1 MGRRDAGPV
10 LREKTVPGRA
20 AGDLGAP
27 HGREVHATGNLVW
40 AQAAGGRGDEGV
52 RDHLEEAPGVRMLDA
67 LDESVELCV
76 RGNVEAPVLQLLEL
90 VTGGLIPAN
99 VLEQSRCVMGWAA
112 LQSCLDLCALCGG
125 HRRGLVI
132 GNVWCLLRASRPR
145 RMHNARASGPTFAVH
160 LIGELLR
167 RQSTPV
173 LQILQESGPLDC
185 LALAG
190 RLGLAGVAGLG
201 EPQRRAE
208 HGQGKGR

>member
-76 RGNVEAPVLQLLEL
+76 RGNVEAPVLQLLEFFS
-90 VTGGLIPAN
+90 GGGVAAD
-99 VLEQSRCVMGWAA
+99 VLEQSRCVMGLADI
-112 LQSCLDLCALCGG
+112 QSGLDLCALCEG
-125 HRRGLVI
+125 HRCGLVI
-132 GNVWCLLRASRPR
+132 RNVRRRLCASRPR
-145 RMHNARASGPTFAVH
+145 GTHNAGASGPTLAV
-160 LIGELLR
+160 LVLAELR
-167 RQSTPV
+167 RQG
-173 LQILQESGPLDC
+173 LAAMHLLQEGRTFDC
-185 LALAG
+185 LALAAP
-190 RLGLAGVAGLG
+190 LDLAGIAGGG